1 MIDLPPGDA
10 PDAPDPL
17 AWDPLASPR
26 PQPGSIH
33 DLPYADPD
41 DPLDVSTSRW
51 SALRPRFSRG
61 ERAPKGGPSPSHAAP
76 PIGHHVDPKPA
87 ASTTTGLPPMPMPTA
102 PVAPTPGRGSGAL
115 PPADSLPAT
124 MWEPT
129 FQPSTRARPDDLAV
143 PPPAPPPAPATWTA
157 PENPSSGPRALGGLP
172 PLPLPPDRP
181 IASPDGAPA
190 PTPGPRVAEG
200 ALVGLAAAG
209 VAGLAWW
216 AVAAATQQQF
226 VYLAIVIGFGVGQA
240 VVIGARRGSIVLGL
254 FALLATLASLAVAE
268 YFIQRTLAI
277 QQLHTDVPLWNG
289 FGTASDV
296 VRQSLRNDPITYLF
310 WALAAGIACFR
321 AALPSARPII

>member
-76 PIGHHVDPKPA
+76 RIGRHVDPKPA
-87 ASTTTGLPPMPMPTA
+87 APTTTGLPPMPMPTA
-102 PVAPTPGRGSGAL
+102 PLAPTPGRGSGAL

-129 FQPSTRARPDDLAV
+129 FQPSSRALPDDLPV
-143 PPPAPPPAPATWTA
+143 PPPAPPA
-157 PENPSSGPRALGGLP
+157 RAGHL
-172 PLPLPPDRP
+172 
-181 IASPDGAPA
+181 DGAREP
-190 PTPGPRVAEG
+190 
-200 ALVGLAAAG
+200 
-209 VAGLAWW
+209 
-216 AVAAATQQQF
+216 
-226 VYLAIVIGFGVGQA
+226 
-240 VVIGARRGSIVLGL
+240 SI
-254 FALLATLASLAVAE
+254 
-268 YFIQRTLAI
+268 
-277 QQLHTDVPLWNG
+277 
-289 FGTASDV
+289 GTA
-296 VRQSLRNDPITYLF
+296 RHGRPPT
-310 WALAAGIACFR
+310 AA
-321 AALPSARPII
+321 PSP

>member
-76 PIGHHVDPKPA
+76 PITHHVDQKPA
-87 ASTTTGLPPMPMPTA
+87 APATTRLPPMPPA
-102 PVAPTPGRGSGAL
+102 PVAPTPRRGSGPL
-115 PPADSLPAT
+115 PPAASLPAT

-129 FQPSTRARPDDLAV
+129 FQPSPRALPDELSV
-143 PPPAPPPAPATWTA
+143 PPPALPPPPVTWAA
-157 PENPSSGPRALGGLP
+157 PENPPSGPLALGGLP
-172 PLPLPPDRP
+172 PLPLPPDAP
-181 IASPDGAPA
+181 TPPSYGAPA

-200 ALVGLAAAG
+200 VLVGLAAAG
-209 VAGLAWW
+209 VAGLGWW

-254 FALLATLASLAVAE
+254 FALFVTLASLAVAE

-277 QQLHTDVPLWNG
+277 QQLHADIPLWNG
-289 FGTASDV
+289 FGTAGDV
-296 VRQSLRNDPITYLF
+296 VRQSLRDEPITYLF